1 MEIVLAESKDAP
13 VIHQVMLQAFQEYE
27 KATPPSS
34 ALSETVDFIEQA
46 MQQSEQAFIGYIN
59 KQPVAMVR
67 FTLSTKGIYFF
78 RLSVIPER
86 QGQGLARTLISWLEQ
101 YTLSKGITISQCKV
115 RMSVPRNIELYRSLG
130 YVVTKEEMVKN
141 RNGNSLVIATMEKRL
156 SNEEEFN

>member
-1 MEIVLAESKDAP
+1 MEIVLAECKDAP
-13 VIHQVMLQAFQEYE
+13 VIHQLMLQAFQEYE

-34 ALSETVDFIEQA
+34 ALSEMVYSIEQA
-46 MQQSEQAFIGYIN
+46 MEQSEQAFIGYIN

-67 FTLSTKGIYFF
+67 FKLSTTGIYFF

-86 QGQGLARTLISWLEQ
+86 QGQGLAKALISWLEQ
-101 YTLSKGITISQCKV
+101 YALSKGITISQCKV

-141 RNGNSLVIATMEKRL
+141 CNGNSLVIATIEKKL
-156 SNEEEFN
+156 SN

>member
-1 MEIVLAESKDAP
+1 MMEIVLAECKDAP
-13 VIHQVMLQAFQEYE
+13 VIHQLMLQAFQEYE

-34 ALSETVDFIEQA
+34 ALSEMVYSIEQV
-46 MQQSEQAFIGYIN
+46 MEQSEQAFIGYIN

-67 FTLSTKGIYFF
+67 FKLSTTGIYFF

-86 QGQGLARTLISWLEQ
+86 QGQGLAKALISWLEQ
-101 YTLSKGITISQCKV
+101 YALSKGITISQCKV

-141 RNGNSLVIATMEKRL
+141 CNGNSLVIATMEKKL
-156 SNEEEFN
+156 SN

>member
-1 MEIVLAESKDAP
+1 MEIVLAQSKDAP
-13 VIHQVMLQAFQEYE
+13 VIHQVMLRAFQEYE

-59 KQPVAMVR
+59 KQPVAIAR
-67 FTLSTKGIYFF
+67 FTLSSKGIYFY

-86 QGQGLARTLISWLEQ
+86 QGQGLAKVLICQLEQ
-101 YTLSKGITISQCKV
+101 YALSKGVTISRCKV

-130 YVVTKEEMVKN
+130 YVVTTEEMVKN
-141 RNGNSLVIATMEKRL
+141 RNGNSLAIVTMEKRL
-156 SNEEEFN
+156 SN

>member
-1 MEIVLAESKDAP
+1 MMEIVLAECKDAP
-13 VIHQVMLQAFQEYE
+13 VIHQLMLQAFQEYE

-34 ALSETVDFIEQA
+34 ALSEMVYSIEQA
-46 MQQSEQAFIGYIN
+46 MEQSEQAFIGYIN

-67 FTLSTKGIYFF
+67 FKLSTTGIYFF

-86 QGQGLARTLISWLEQ
+86 QGQGLAKALISWLEQ
-101 YTLSKGITISQCKV
+101 YALSKGITISQCKV

-141 RNGNSLVIATMEKRL
+141 CNGNSLVIATIEKKL
-156 SNEEEFN
+156 SN